1 MDSMM
6 LYQPTNLT
14 GSATEIMKNQDL
26 LILLTGPSG
35 VGKTTILQKLL
46 KINPKL
52 VQVPIYTTRPSRTHS
67 ETKISI
73 SDEEFDNLMA
83 AGGGLAE
90 MRVYGFRYAI
100 SKSHLENRW
109 RNQKIAITDYVF
121 RYSEDIKNV
130 NKVIIYLLPP
140 NKTELIHRLKSRGH
154 GQNERIESDWQEVTL
169 IQNNPQLVDLAIV
182 NDDLDEAV
190 TICEKFINS
199 L

>member
-1 MDSMM
+1 MK

-83 AGGGLAE
+83 AVGGLAE

>member
-1 MDSMM
+1 M

-140 NKTELIHRLKSRGH
+140 NKTELIHRLESRGH
-154 GQNERIESDWQEVTL
+154 GQNERIESDWQEVES
-169 IQNNPQLVDLAIV
+169 IQKNPHLVDLAVI
-182 NDDLDEAV
+182 NDDLDETV
-190 TICEKFINS
+190 TACGEFIKS

>member
-1 MDSMM
+1 MK

>member
-6 LYQPTNLT
+6 LYQPTNPT

-46 KINPKL
+46 QIIPKL

-73 SDEEFDNLMA
+73 SDEEFDEIMGND
-83 AGGGLAE
+83 GGLAE

-140 NKTELIHRLKSRGH
+140 NKTELIHRLESRGH